1 MLQLGVIENGKRL
14 QVLQGAFPRIFG
26 DDHPLLHDARLQSPE
41 AAWGWFL
48 KAWDFGVILAGF
60 RINGLVFLGP
70 LCSLP
75 KTSSPYL

>member
-48 KAWDFGVILAGF
+48 KAWDFGVILAG
-60 RINGLVFLGP
+60 
-70 LCSLP
+70 
-75 KTSSPYL
+75 